1 MEEHWPHWG
10 PHGAPWGP
18 MGAHGPPWAP
28 MGPHGGPNGANVP
41 PLGEIFFR
49 KSTKKW
55 KMGPKI
61 QNANFGGEN
70 TK

>member
-1 MEEHWPHWG
+1 MEEHWSHWG
-10 PHGAPWGP
+10 PHGAHGGP
-18 MGAHGPPWAP
+18 MGPHGPP

-49 KSTKKW
+49 KSTQKM